1 MEPSAIIRKKFLGI
15 KESCMKKFLATVVL
29 ATSAAAFAHTGADQP
44 SASDQAQNS
53 TAQSGA
59 QQKTIKDAAEY
70 NAYISATGQTDPGAK
85 AAALEAFV
93 QQYPNSVVKE
103 DALEGA
109 MAAYQ
114 QAGNM
119 GKVNDA

>member
-1 MEPSAIIRKKFLGI
+1 
-15 KESCMKKFLATVVL
+15 MKKFLATVVL
-29 ATSAAAFAHTGADQP
+29 ALSAAAFAQTDGSSTSQGGTQSGATG
-44 SASDQAQNS
+44 
-53 TAQSGA
+53 GA

-70 NAYISATGQTDPGAK
+70 NAYISATGQTDPAAK

-119 GKVNDA
+119 AKVDDAANRERQIDLNNVQA